1 MMTARKPIVLLRNA
15 AITQR
20 GYPILTGVNMAVE
33 QGEMVYLVGKTGS
46 GKTSLIKTL
55 YGEIPL
61 AGGEGIVV
69 DMPLHNLKR
78 KQIPALRK
86 RLGIIFQ
93 DFRLLMDRSVYEN
106 LDFVLRAT
114 GWKDKNKRRQRIIE
128 VLEQTGMGA
137 NMNKPAHVLSGGEQ
151 QRAAIARALLN
162 NPKLILADEP
172 TGNLDPDT
180 KYEIMELFNKLN
192 RMGNTILMATHDYGL
207 VLKYPGRTFMCEN
220 GQLTEVE
227 IE

>member
-1 MMTARKPIVLLRNA
+1 MRQATIM
-15 AITQR
+15 QR
-20 GYPILTGVNMAVE
+20 GYPILTDVNMDVD

-55 YGEIPL
+55 YGEVPL
-61 AGGEGIVV
+61 AGGEARVVGI
-69 DMPLHNLKR
+69 DLHRLR
-78 KQIPALRK
+78 RRQIPELRK

-93 DFRLLMDRSVYEN
+93 DFRLLMDRTLYDN

-114 GWKDKNKRRQRIIE
+114 GWKDKAQRRSRIEE
-128 VLEQTGMGA
+128 VLEQTGMTA
-137 NMNKPAHVLSGGEQ
+137 NINKPAYVLSGGEQ

-180 KYEIMELFNKLN
+180 KYEIMDLFRQLN
-192 RMGNTILMATHDYGL
+192 QAGNTILMATHDYAL
-207 VLKYPGRTFMCEN
+207 VLKYPGRTFMCEK
-220 GQLTEVE
+220 GKLTEVE

>member
-1 MMTARKPIVLLRNA
+1 MTPEKHLLWMQDA
-15 AITQR
+15 TIMQR
-20 GYPILTGVNMAVE
+20 GYPILTDVRMQVE
-33 QGEMVYLVGKTGS
+33 QGQMVYLVGKTGS

-55 YGEIPL
+55 YGEVPL
-61 AGGEGIVV
+61 AGGTAYVV
-69 DMPLHNLKR
+69 GMPLHKLKR
-78 KQIPALRK
+78 KHIPELRK

-93 DFRLLMDRSVYEN
+93 DFRLLMDRTVYDN

-114 GWKDKNKRRQRIIE
+114 GWKDKKQRRRRIEE
-128 VLEQTGMGA
+128 VLEQTGMTA
-137 NMNKPAHVLSGGEQ
+137 NINKPAYVLSGGEQ

-180 KYEIMELFNKLN
+180 KYEIMDLFNRLN
-192 RMGNTILMATHDYGL
+192 QAGNTILMATHDYAL

-220 GQLTEVE
+220 GKLTEVE